1 MKSANPEHW
10 DFYKRFRHRMIQF
23 TADPG
28 SMKSTAREILM
39 AGPDL
44 LHLAICLLN
53 DPDVPRKHKMAL
65 GAAIAYF
72 ISPIDIFPEALFGP
86 IGYLDDIAIIAWVLN
101 DMFNRI
107 DQEIIQRY
115 WAGDTPVLVIVQRI
129 TAIADNVM
137 GKGLYKRVRSFF
149 TVTR

>member
-10 DFYKRFRHRMIQF
+10 DFYKRFRNRMIQF

-28 SMKSTAREILM
+28 SMKSTVREVLM
-39 AGPDL
+39 TGPDL
-44 LHLAICLLN
+44 LHLAICLVS
-53 DPDVPRKHKMAL
+53 DPDVPRKHKLIL

-72 ISPIDIFPEALFGP
+72 ISPLDLFPEALLGP

-101 DMFNRI
+101 DMFNQI
-107 DQEIIQRY
+107 DLEIIHRY
-115 WAGDTPVLVIVQRI
+115 WAGETPALKVVQRI
-129 TAIADNVM
+129 TAMAGNVL

-149 TVTR
+149 TIIC